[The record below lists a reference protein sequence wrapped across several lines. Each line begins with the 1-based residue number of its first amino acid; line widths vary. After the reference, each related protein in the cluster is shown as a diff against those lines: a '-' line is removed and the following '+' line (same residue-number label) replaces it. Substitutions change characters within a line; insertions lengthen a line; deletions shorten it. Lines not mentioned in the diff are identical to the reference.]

1 MGIKLGRF
9 RSKSRPRSG
18 RLASRS
24 VEVGQ
29 VEKNRPTYNTSVEI
43 SGFSVT
49 QILREINFGGSRS
62 SKNTD
67 FFHFMGSEF
76 R

>member
-1 MGIKLGRF
+1 MKLGRF

-29 VEKNRPTYNTSVEI
+29 VDKNRPTPNTNSYASKLFGSYLFDNAI
-43 SGFSVT
+43 FLGKN
-49 QILREINFGGSRS
+49 LRKKSQN
-62 SKNTD
+62 
-67 FFHFMGSEF
+67 
-76 R
+76 